1 MKPARSPL
9 RWVAYSAI
17 TGMAWAD
24 CSGTTTITDTA
35 GLTAIASCTSW
46 IGDITVQSMTLG
58 STATPTPGQ
67 PQEANPAIALDS
79 LEHIHGTLAFQE
91 NIAFNGNNQI
101 EFIVQATNL
110 SEVSGTLSIANM
122 TLLRMPRFP
131 SLAIARAISLQGLS
145 LYDEVIFGPAQW
157 PSLFALLA
165 LTVHDTSITELGGW
179 NLSLAGRFNTTE
191 PPTLVL
197 SATSNS
203 ALNNISLAG
212 WSNTSSYIVAELTDN
227 GPNLHV
233 DLPSFDTASLRV
245 SDVAGFSA
253 PDLITLQTTS
263 SFVLPQEAPDTDTE
277 RLSEFQNNTF
287 SALSLPA
294 LTTVTGTASIQDN
307 AYLQTLDVP
316 KLSTLDVLY
325 LSTNDRLDNI
335 AFPTLWSV
343 NQGGLLSINSKFSD
357 FSIPALTSSAGSLFL
372 RSIGAYNC
380 GPLKKQQRDLLTFK
394 GSFQCTE
401 VHSGL
406 STGALV
412 GLSVGVVI
420 AVLILA
426 AITWI
431 LWHRRGR
438 SRSAKAEEK
447 EASSGDETTPLP
459 TDRSENIELG
469 ADANEIKELPPSDGP
484 ELPGG
489 KVQMAQELETPV
501 VRAELAGTQDGVV
514 RRHELD
520 ASDPASN
527 GWPLEKAT

>member
-1 MKPARSPL
+1 MKPARSRL

-17 TGMAWAD
+17 TRMAWAD
-24 CSGTTTITDTA
+24 CSGTTTITDIT
-35 GLTAIASCTSW
+35 GLTAIATCTNW

-67 PQEANPAIALDS
+67 PQVANPAIALDS
-79 LEHIHGTLAFQE
+79 LEQIHGTLAFRD
-91 NIAFNGNNQI
+91 NIAFNGNQI
-101 EFIVQATNL
+101 EFIIQATNL

-145 LYDEVIFGPAQW
+145 LYDEVTFGPAQW
-157 PSLFALLA
+157 PSLYALLA
-165 LTVHDTSITELGGW
+165 LTVHDTNITELGGW
-179 NLSLAGRFNTTE
+179 NLSLAGKFNTTE
-191 PPTLVL
+191 TPTLVL

-212 WSNTSSYIVAELTDN
+212 WSNTSSYIVAELADN

-253 PDLITLQTTS
+253 PDLITLKTTS
-263 SFVLPQEAPDTDTE
+263 SFVLPQEGPDTNTE

-287 SALSLPA
+287 TALSLPA
-294 LTTVTGTASIQDN
+294 LTTVTSTAYIQDN
-307 AYLQTLDVP
+307 AYLRTLDLP

-325 LSTNDRLDNI
+325 LFTNDRLENI

-343 NQGGLLSINSKFSD
+343 NQGGLLSINSKFSN

-372 RSIGAYNC
+372 RSTGGYNC

-401 VHSGL
+401 AHSGL
-406 STGALV
+406 GTGALV
-412 GLSVGVVI
+412 GLIVGVVI

-431 LWHRRGR
+431 LLRRR
-438 SRSAKAEEK
+438 RKSRGAKAEEK

-459 TDRSENIELG
+459 TDRPENVELG
-469 ADANEIKELPPSDGP
+469 AVANEIKELPPGDGP

-501 VRAELAGTQDGVV
+501 VRAELAGKQDGVV
-514 RRHELD
+514 ERHELH
-520 ASDPASN
+520 ASDPTSN